1 MESVSNNNIL
11 GGKCTKTYPIPCFR
25 CKGIFYHICKDGDD
39 WVSFCGNQ
47 DCLNEDS
54 NASKSIARD
63 EYQKRVEKNDHGQS
77 MTGAEKFNL
86 GSSYKHACLSKW
98 MADRVIQNIVNSWIK
113 DYKPFLVLMGNPG
126 TGKTYLSASILNLL
140 FEKKEEVFYT
150 THRRFIE
157 EIHKAIEEGKT
168 QHSVID
174 RLSYKKYLIFDD
186 LGSSKC
192 TEWQNEMVLELID
205 RRYSNENKTLITT
218 NLNKKQISDILGERT
233 ASRIF
238 DKKNETLEF
247 WAKDQ
252 RQN

>member
-1 MESVSNNNIL
+1 
-11 GGKCTKTYPIPCFR
+11 
-25 CKGIFYHICKDGDD
+25 
-39 WVSFCGNQ
+39 
-47 DCLNEDS
+47 
-54 NASKSIARD
+54 
-63 EYQKRVEKNDHGQS
+63 
-77 MTGAEKFNL
+77 
-86 GSSYKHACLSKW
+86 
-98 MADRVIQNIVNSWIK
+98 
-113 DYKPFLVLMGNPG
+113 MGNPG